1 MKLKKYSKVLVKK
14 FWVKI
19 LTSKLLGRNCVGK
32 CEFFD
37 EDDWYLF
44 QCKPFTVKIQLS
56 GYLNAI
62 YDFK

>member
-1 MKLKKYSKVLVKK
+1 MKLKRYSKVLVKK
-14 FWVKI
+14 ISVKI

-44 QCKPFTVKIQLS
+44 QCKPFTFKKQLS
-56 GYLNAI
+56 RYQNAI
-62 YDFK
+62 YNFK